1 MIPFAF
7 HPIGGHVFS
16 EPKEGLSL
24 LIVVKRF
31 MGKDRLSMEAGRVA
45 ALLDIDRPIIVRNG
59 NDSSV
64 VISSDAP
71 KFAVRSDIGSCS
83 SNL

>member
-31 MGKDRLSMEAGRVA
+31 MGKDCLSMEAGRVA
-45 ALLDIDRPIIVRNG
+45 ALLDIDRPIIV
-59 NDSSV
+59 
-64 VISSDAP
+64 
-71 KFAVRSDIGSCS
+71 
-83 SNL
+83 